1 MRISLARFNSAFS
14 RRSRRNSSS
23 SPLVGR
29 SSRWPRSASSWRI
42 QFRNAS

>member
-1 MRISLARFNSAFS
+1 MARFGSAFS

-23 SPLVGR
+23 SEIVDR